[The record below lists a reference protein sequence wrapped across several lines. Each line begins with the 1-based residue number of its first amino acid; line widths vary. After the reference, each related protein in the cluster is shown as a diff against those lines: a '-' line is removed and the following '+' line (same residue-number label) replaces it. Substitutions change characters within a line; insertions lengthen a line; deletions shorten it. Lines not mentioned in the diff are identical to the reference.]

1 MEMRRTVLLMMLAAI
16 GAAVAV
22 ALVDS
27 RHYEAAAAEQNQ
39 LLLLCSIYRVAT
51 VDPIQPQAD
60 HLHAFAGNR
69 SVSDNSTYESLVSNP
84 NTSCERPFVT
94 SAYWTMATYWG
105 GEQVD
110 PIRVAVYY
118 HAAHPERVSHI
129 PDGLQ
134 MLASDANGE
143 VTFKCGRDPTPGLQ
157 DPPYNCTQNFRIIY
171 SFPECW
177 DQRSLL
183 HTSLRDRRGNWCDA
197 GYREIISV
205 RLAFHYKHPHPG
217 EPLGSPLEVST
228 GADQRSPWTAAHA
241 DAFEANQQNEF
252 NKTIRQCVMEQQ
264 ALPICSPK
272 R

>member
-1 MEMRRTVLLMMLAAI
+1 LKQLITVLVMMLVAI
-16 GAAVAV
+16 GAALAV
-22 ALVDS
+22 SLVDGG
-27 RHYEAAAAEQNQ
+27 RHESAAAGKNQ
-39 LLLLCSIYRVAT
+39 LHLTCTIYQVAT
-51 VDPIQPQAD
+51 VDPIQPQTD

-69 SVSDNSTYESLVSNP
+69 SISDDSTYESLLSNP
-84 NTSCERPFVT
+84 SNSCNRRFAT

-105 GEQVD
+105 GEQID
-110 PIRVAVYY
+110 PTRVGVYY

-143 VTFKCGRDPTPGLQ
+143 LTFKCGKNPAPGLPE
-157 DPPYNCTQNFRIIY
+157 PPYNCTKDFRIVY
-171 SFPECW
+171 NFPECW

-183 HTSLRDRRGNWCDA
+183 HTSLRDRRGAWCDA

-205 RLAFHYKHPHPG
+205 RLSFHYNNPHPG

-241 DAFEANQQNEF
+241 DSFEANQQNKF
-252 NKTIRQCVMEQQ
+252 NDTIQKCVIEGQE
-264 ALPICSPK
+264 LPICSP
-272 R
+272 